1 MSMIIIDEIVDYAN
15 KRVDYANKRVD
26 TLYDDADSFSDQDDQ
41 DDFYNHYEPFTNE
54 EFNDGDDY
62 ESFDPEAEEREY
74 ELSRIKQDRVL
85 KPYAWMTSPTKT
97 PKASPTKPP
106 TWWEKTQTIEEN
118 ARIINGVLNY
128 GALLPPPSIKKTNKK
143 KNKKNPNSTRA
154 HPQQAR
160 VHPQQ
165 ARAHPQQARVH
176 PQQARVHPQQARAHP
191 QQARAHPQQ
200 ARADQCALQ
209 KPTRFCMSFVKNMK
223 CFHGSNCKFAHQY
236 SDLKE
241 CNFGDECKK
250 VEVVKT
256 TASGVVLK
264 NRAENICIFKH
275 ANETKASYLARVPQQ
290 TPRK

>member
-1 MSMIIIDEIVDYAN
+1 MIIDEI
-15 KRVDYANKRVD
+15 VDYANKRVD
-26 TLYDDADSFSDQDDQ
+26 TLYDDADSFIDDQDDQ
-41 DDFYNHYEPFTNE
+41 DDFYDHYEPFTNE

-62 ESFDPEAEEREY
+62 EPFDPEAEEREY

-106 TWWEKTQTIEEN
+106 TWWDKTQTVEEN

-143 KNKKNPNSTRA
+143 KNKKNPNSIRA
-154 HPQQAR
+154 HPQQAKTHPQQAKTHPQQAKTHPQQAKTHPQQAKT
-160 VHPQQ
+160 HPQQ
-165 ARAHPQQARVH
+165 ARAPHAPT
-176 PQQARVHPQQARAHP
+176 
-191 QQARAHPQQ
+191 
-200 ARADQCALQ
+200 ADQCALLQ

-223 CFHGSNCKFAHQY
+223 CFHGSNCRFAHQY

-241 CNFGDECKK
+241 CNFGDKCKK
-250 VEVVKT
+250 IEVVKT

-290 TPRK
+290 TSPRK

>member
-1 MSMIIIDEIVDYAN
+1 MIIDEI
-15 KRVDYANKRVD
+15 VDYANKRVD
-26 TLYDDADSFSDQDDQ
+26 TLYDDADSFIGDQDDQ
-41 DDFYNHYEPFTNE
+41 DDFYDHYEPFTNE

-62 ESFDPEAEEREY
+62 EPFDPEAEEREY

-97 PKASPTKPP
+97 PKASPTKLP
-106 TWWEKTQTIEEN
+106 TWWEKTQTVEEN

-143 KNKKNPNSTRA
+143 KNKKNPNSIRA
-154 HPQQAR
+154 HPQQAKT
-160 VHPQQ
+160 HPQQ
-165 ARAHPQQARVH
+165 AKTQQARVPH
-176 PQQARVHPQQARAHP
+176 ASVTQQPTAN
-191 QQARAHPQQ
+191 
-200 ARADQCALQ
+200 LQ

-223 CFHGSNCKFAHQY
+223 CFHGSNCRFAHQY

-241 CNFGDECKK
+241 CNFGDKCKK

-290 TPRK
+290 TSPRK

>member
-1 MSMIIIDEIVDYAN
+1 MPMII
-15 KRVDYANKRVD
+15 DYANKRVD
-26 TLYDDADSFSDQDDQ
+26 TLYDDADSFIGDQDDQ
-41 DDFYNHYEPFTNE
+41 DDFYDHYEPFTNE

-62 ESFDPEAEEREY
+62 EPFDPEAEEREY

-106 TWWEKTQTIEEN
+106 TWWEKTQTVEEK

-128 GALLPPPSIKKTNKK
+128 GALLPKK
-143 KNKKNPNSTRA
+143 KNKKNPNSIRD
-154 HPQQAR
+154 HPQQAKNPQQAKT
-160 VHPQQ
+160 HPQQ
-165 ARAHPQQARVH
+165 AKTHPQQAT
-176 PQQARVHPQQARAHP
+176 QQPTAN
-191 QQARAHPQQ
+191 
-200 ARADQCALQ
+200 Q

-223 CFHGSNCKFAHQY
+223 CFHGSNCRFAHQY

-241 CNFGDECKK
+241 CNFGDKCKK

-275 ANETKASYLARVPQQ
+275 ANETKTSYLARVPQQ
-290 TPRK
+290 TSPRK

>member
-1 MSMIIIDEIVDYAN
+1 MIIDEI
-15 KRVDYANKRVD
+15 VDYANKRVD
-26 TLYDDADSFSDQDDQ
+26 TLYDDADSFIGDDQDDQ
-41 DDFYNHYEPFTNE
+41 DDFYDHYEPFTNE

-62 ESFDPEAEEREY
+62 EPFDPEAEEREY

-97 PKASPTKPP
+97 PKASPTKLP
-106 TWWEKTQTIEEN
+106 TWWEKTQTVEEN

-143 KNKKNPNSTRA
+143 KNKKNPNSIRA
-154 HPQQAR
+154 HPQQAKT
-160 VHPQQ
+160 HPQQ
-165 ARAHPQQARVH
+165 AKTHPQQAKTHPQQARVSH
-176 PQQARVHPQQARAHP
+176 ASVTQQPTAN
-191 QQARAHPQQ
+191 
-200 ARADQCALQ
+200 LQ

-223 CFHGSNCKFAHQY
+223 CFHGSNCRFAHQY

-241 CNFGDECKK
+241 CNFGDKCKK

-275 ANETKASYLARVPQQ
+275 ANETKTSYLARVPQQ
-290 TPRK
+290 TSPRK

>member
-1 MSMIIIDEIVDYAN
+1 MPMIIDEI
-15 KRVDYANKRVD
+15 VDYANKRVD
-26 TLYDDADSFSDQDDQ
+26 TLYDDADSFIGDDQDDQ
-41 DDFYNHYEPFTNE
+41 DDFYDHYEPFTNE

-62 ESFDPEAEEREY
+62 EPFDPEAEEREY

-97 PKASPTKPP
+97 PKASPTKLP
-106 TWWEKTQTIEEN
+106 TWWEKTQTVEEN

-143 KNKKNPNSTRA
+143 KNKKNPNSIRA
-154 HPQQAR
+154 HPQQAKT
-160 VHPQQ
+160 HPQQ
-165 ARAHPQQARVH
+165 AKTHPQQAKTHPQQARVSH
-176 PQQARVHPQQARAHP
+176 ASVTQQPTAN
-191 QQARAHPQQ
+191 
-200 ARADQCALQ
+200 LQ

-223 CFHGSNCKFAHQY
+223 CFHGSNCRFAHQY

-241 CNFGDECKK
+241 CNFGDKCKK

-275 ANETKASYLARVPQQ
+275 ANETKTSYLARVPQQ
-290 TPRK
+290 TSPRK

>member
-1 MSMIIIDEIVDYAN
+1 MSMIIEI
-15 KRVDYANKRVD
+15 VDYANKRVD
-26 TLYDDADSFSDQDDQ
+26 TLYDDADSFIDDQDDQ
-41 DDFYNHYEPFTNE
+41 DDFYDHYEPFTNE

-62 ESFDPEAEEREY
+62 EPFDPEAEEREY

-106 TWWEKTQTIEEN
+106 TWWDKTQTVEEN

-143 KNKKNPNSTRA
+143 KNKKNPNSIRA
-154 HPQQAR
+154 HPQQAKT
-160 VHPQQ
+160 HPQQ
-165 ARAHPQQARVH
+165 ARAPHAPT
-176 PQQARVHPQQARAHP
+176 
-191 QQARAHPQQ
+191 
-200 ARADQCALQ
+200 ADQCALLQ

-223 CFHGSNCKFAHQY
+223 CFHGSNCRFAHQY

-241 CNFGDECKK
+241 CNFGDKCKK
-250 VEVVKT
+250 IEVVKT

-290 TPRK
+290 TSPRK

>member
-1 MSMIIIDEIVDYAN
+1 MSMIIDEI
-15 KRVDYANKRVD
+15 VDYANKRVD
-26 TLYDDADSFSDQDDQ
+26 TLYDDADSFIGDDQDDQ
-41 DDFYNHYEPFTNE
+41 DDFYDHYEPFTNE

-62 ESFDPEAEEREY
+62 EPFDPEAEEREY

-106 TWWEKTQTIEEN
+106 TWWDKTQTVEEN

-143 KNKKNPNSTRA
+143 KNKKNPNSIRA
-154 HPQQAR
+154 HPQQAKT
-160 VHPQQ
+160 HPQQ
-165 ARAHPQQARVH
+165 AKTHPQQAKTHPQQARVSH
-176 PQQARVHPQQARAHP
+176 ASVTQQPTAN
-191 QQARAHPQQ
+191 
-200 ARADQCALQ
+200 LQ

-223 CFHGSNCKFAHQY
+223 CFHGSNCRFAHQY

-241 CNFGDECKK
+241 CNFGDKCKK

-275 ANETKASYLARVPQQ
+275 ANETKTSYLARVPQQ
-290 TPRK
+290 TSPRK